1 MRRFEARGLRLTA
14 AHSIED
20 LRLAAQRRLPRALYD
35 FFDGGAEDEMT
46 LRTNR
51 QAFQDLRFR
60 PQVLRN
66 VSVIDTQREVF
77 GRIIAMPMATAPTGA
92 LGYGYPGADV
102 AVAKAAVAAGIP
114 YILSST
120 ATASMER
127 IAKAVQ
133 GRLWFQPYTLKD
145 KDFFFG
151 LIRRALAADYE
162 ALVITVDLPVG
173 GNRER
178 DRRNHFSVPFK
189 FTGHNL
195 WDFASKP
202 AWWSR
207 IARHGMPV
215 MENLLGL
222 AAHQTSASALASSV
236 GRNHDT
242 GFDWAALQQVRD
254 LWPRP
259 LVLKGI
265 LHPADAERACAM
277 GCDALVVS
285 NHGGRQLDG
294 AVASLHAL
302 PDVLR
307 AVRGRIPVWVDGGVR
322 RGQDVVKALALG
334 AHGVLIGRAMVY
346 GATATGQ
353 AGAQRALAILK
364 DELIRTMSL
373 CGTSSLSDIRAELLM
388 PLPEGGMKDPANT

>member
-1 MRRFEARGLRLTA
+1 MRRFEARGSRLTA

-35 FFDGGAEDEMT
+35 FFDGGAEDEVT
-46 LRTNR
+46 LRANR

-77 GRIIAMPMATAPTGA
+77 GRSIAMPMATAPTGA

-102 AVAKAAVAAGIP
+102 AIAKAAVAAGIP

-346 GATATGQ
+346 GATATGE

-388 PLPEGGMKDPANT
+388 PLPEAGMTHPANT

>member
-1 MRRFEARGLRLTA
+1 LHLTP

-35 FFDGGAEDEMT
+35 FYDGGAEDEVT
-46 LRTNR
+46 LLANR

-66 VSVIDTQREVF
+66 VSVIDTQSEVF
-77 GRIIAMPMATAPTGA
+77 GRSIAMPMATAPTGA

-127 IAKAVQ
+127 IAKAVE

-145 KDFFFG
+145 KAFFFG

-178 DRRNHFSVPFK
+178 DHRNHFSVPFK
-189 FTGHNL
+189 FTPHNL
-195 WDFASKP
+195 MDFASKP
-202 AWWSR
+202 AWWWR

-222 AAHQTSASALASSV
+222 AHQQTSASALASSV

-242 GFDWAALQQVRD
+242 GFDWVALQQVRD

-388 PLPEGGMKDPANT
+388 PVPAGGLTDSAHP

>member
-1 MRRFEARGLRLTA
+1 MTPP
-14 AHSIED
+14 HSIED

-35 FFDGGAEDEMT
+35 FFDGGAEDEVT
-46 LRTNR
+46 LHANR

-66 VSVIDTQREVF
+66 VSVIDTHREVF
-77 GRIIAMPMATAPTGA
+77 GRSIAMPMATAPTGA

-102 AVAKAAVAAGIP
+102 AIAKAAVAAGIP

-120 ATASMER
+120 ATASIER

-133 GRLWFQPYTLKD
+133 GRLWFQPYTLKN

-178 DRRNHFSVPFK
+178 DHRNHFSVPFK
-189 FTGHNL
+189 FTPHNL
-195 WDFASKP
+195 LDFASKP
-202 AWWSR
+202 AWCWR

-222 AAHQTSASALASSV
+222 AHQQTSASALASSV

-294 AVASLHAL
+294 AVATLHAL

-307 AVRGRIPVWVDGGVR
+307 AVCGRIPVWVDGGVR

-334 AHGVLIGRAMVY
+334 AHGVLLGRAMVF
-346 GATATGQ
+346 GATASGE
-353 AGAQRALAILK
+353 AGAQRALFILK
-364 DELIRTMSL
+364 VELIRTMSL
-373 CGTSSLSDIRAELLM
+373 CGTPSLSDIRAELLM
-388 PLPEGGMKDPANT
+388 SVPAAGMADPASH

>member
-1 MRRFEARGLRLTA
+1 MRRFEARGSRLTA

-35 FFDGGAEDEMT
+35 FFDGGAEDEVT
-46 LRTNR
+46 LRANR

-77 GRIIAMPMATAPTGA
+77 GRSIAMPMATAPTGA

-102 AVAKAAVAAGIP
+102 AIAKAAVAAGIP

-346 GATATGQ
+346 GATATGE

-388 PLPEGGMKDPANT
+388 PLPEAGMTEPVNT

>member
-1 MRRFEARGLRLTA
+1 MRRFEARGLGLTP

-35 FFDGGAEDEMT
+35 FYDGGAEDEVT
-46 LRTNR
+46 LRANR
-51 QAFQDLRFR
+51 HAFQDLRFR

-77 GRIIAMPMATAPTGA
+77 GRSIAMPMATAPTGA

-127 IAKAVQ
+127 IAKAVE

-145 KDFFFG
+145 KEFFFG

-178 DRRNHFSVPFK
+178 DHRNHFSVPFK
-189 FTGHNL
+189 FTPHNL
-195 WDFASKP
+195 MDFASKP
-202 AWWSR
+202 AWWWR

-222 AAHQTSASALASSV
+222 AHQQTSASALASSV

-242 GFDWAALQQVRD
+242 GFDWVALQQVRD
-254 LWPRP
+254 LWSRP

-285 NHGGRQLDG
+285 NHGGRSMDFG
-294 AVASLHAL
+294 PSSLEAL
-302 PDVLR
+302 PEIVA
-307 AVRGRIPVWVDGGVR
+307 AVNGRVPILFDSGIR
-322 RGQDVVKALALG
+322 RGADCFKALALG
-334 AHGVLIGRAMVY
+334 ANAVCLGRAARW
-346 GATATGQ
+346 GLAAFGS
-353 AGAQRALAILK
+353 AGAQRAMEILQQ
-364 DELIRTMSL
+364 ELVQTAATAG
-373 CGTSSLSDIRAELLM
+373 CTKLSDINKTKIRA
-388 PLPEGGMKDPANT
+388 DFA

>member
-1 MRRFEARGLRLTA
+1 MRRFEARGSRLTA

-35 FFDGGAEDEMT
+35 FFDGGAEDEVT
-46 LRTNR
+46 LRANR

-77 GRIIAMPMATAPTGA
+77 GRSIAMPMATAPTGA

-102 AVAKAAVAAGIP
+102 AIAKAAVAAGIP

-346 GATATGQ
+346 GATATGE

-388 PLPEGGMKDPANT
+388 PLPEAGMTDPANT

>member
-1 MRRFEARGLRLTA
+1 
-14 AHSIED
+14 
-20 LRLAAQRRLPRALYD
+20 
-35 FFDGGAEDEMT
+35 MT
-46 LRTNR
+46 LHANR

-66 VSVIDTQREVF
+66 VSVIDTHREVF
-77 GRIIAMPMATAPTGA
+77 GRSIAMPMATAPTGA

-102 AVAKAAVAAGIP
+102 AIAKAAVAAGIP

-120 ATASMER
+120 ATASIER

-133 GRLWFQPYTLKD
+133 GRLWFQPYTLKN

-178 DRRNHFSVPFK
+178 DHRNHFSVPFK
-189 FTGHNL
+189 FTPHNL
-195 WDFASKP
+195 LDFASKP
-202 AWWSR
+202 AWCWR

-222 AAHQTSASALASSV
+222 AHQQTSASALASSV

-346 GATATGQ
+346 GATATGE

-373 CGTSSLSDIRAELLM
+373 CGTPSLSDIRAELLM
-388 PLPEGGMKDPANT
+388 PLPEGGMTDPANT

>member
-46 LRTNR
+46 LRANR

-77 GRIIAMPMATAPTGA
+77 GRIIAMPIATAPTGA

>member
-1 MRRFEARGLRLTA
+1 LTA

-35 FFDGGAEDEMT
+35 FFDGGAEDEVT
-46 LRTNR
+46 LRANR

-77 GRIIAMPMATAPTGA
+77 GRSIAMPMATAPTGA

-102 AVAKAAVAAGIP
+102 AIAKAAVAAGIP